1 MACKET
7 VRQSTNYMTFHHTIG
22 CFVRRAQ
29 PVEADL
35 SANCGE
41 RGMKT
46 NQVTSYQSRKPVRIT
61 GTTSCHPGLLAHMFS
76 KEAAIADILFN
87 WRCRAISKLPTPRA
101 KRLRRGGRSRTLR
114 EPDRIL

>member
-87 WRCRAISKLPTPRA
+87 
-101 KRLRRGGRSRTLR
+101 
-114 EPDRIL
+114 